1 MKPEQ
6 LSVEDQAMEHVRQ
19 YAALRA
25 LGLVLRFSDTPPAV
39 VLMPAAADSGP
50 DEVRTIRSLGR
61 EMLAYADA
69 AEARLP
75 TGAAPTQRTELLP
88 QTSNYGTGAMAPA
101 DAKMA
106 TLESQLAAIT
116 AALARM
122 NEQQGLAKVPMA
134 PGPEPYTYAGT
145 TPTPGERRPDPV
157 APR

>member
-1 MKPEQ
+1 MNPDQ
-6 LSVEDQAMEHVRQ
+6 LSLEDQAMEYRRQ
-19 YAALRA
+19 HAALRA

-39 VLMPAAADSGP
+39 VLMPLAADSGHE
-50 DEVRTIRSLGR
+50 EVRTVRSLGR

-75 TGAAPTQRTELLP
+75 AGAAPTQRTELLP
-88 QTSNYGTGAMAPA
+88 QTSNYGTAPA
-101 DAKMA
+101 DTKMA
-106 TLESQLAAIT
+106 TLEAQLAAIT
-116 AALARM
+116 AALSRM
-122 NEQQGLAKVPMA
+122 NQQQATAAVPMA